1 MTSRND
7 ALAFDQMAE
16 AANRAVRYA
25 VGSSPD
31 GLASDS
37 MRADAIL
44 RSIGVLG
51 EAAGRV
57 RPDVR
62 KRFPDLPWK
71 EMKGMRNALIHDYDR
86 VNWSIVW
93 ETLTVHIPAMMPALV
108 EAQAQMVA
116 EQLPPPEESME

>member
-1 MTSRND
+1 MTPRND

-62 KRFPDLPWK
+62 KTL
-71 EMKGMRNALIHDYDR
+71 
-86 VNWSIVW
+86 SI
-93 ETLTVHIPAMMPALV
+93 HIPAMMPALV
-108 EAQAQMVA
+108 EAQAQMTA
-116 EQLPPPEESME
+116 DQPPPPEATE